1 MAPVSFYAGS
11 GDPSA
16 LQRGY
21 AFQTADGVPVAIA
34 DMIPFKC
41 YGGAI
46 APSPKWIERLAL
58 IRRPMREKPMTSK
71 VQMEGLAFSMG
82 DLDPNNH
89 MTIAGLLS
97 FFQGYDTTT
106 ANGHTRWRI
115 SQQQAVDGTEFLKK
129 MTFVNDSNKGIA
141 IRIVDLMVGGFTLG
155 IQPNQN
161 AKLDFRVAVGRYD
174 FWPDAVVTGTGVVK
188 PILRHALSEQF
199 DASATTG
206 DVVIEIQGDTATEV
220 TFTAKLGGGAE
231 SAVQT
236 ATKGVWTYVYLGASD
251 PMSPL
256 GNQAQQIQ
264 VYFPTGIDGT
274 FVNADVWTF
283 QSRHALDFA
292 DEDYPTPM
300 PLSETQFRFY
310 LGGEEIIVNNG
321 VTITADAP
329 GLETLY
335 SASGEQPVRSFRAGQ
350 HNITIALDRRLV
362 DMTLQQKLMQR
373 GVASLVVE
381 SRNDIVVGTSAYRH
395 GVAFVFP
402 ECVVEGAMH
411 DTEEGGTNYDEQ
423 LTLRPGKPATDF
435 DLAAAVPAGG
445 QYTGITDIGADC
457 EVIIDS
463 PLTPA
468 LVGAA

>member
-1 MAPVSFYAGS
+1 MSPVSFYAGS

-21 AFQTADGVPVAIA
+21 AFQTADGVPRAIA
-34 DMIPFKC
+34 DMIAFKC

-46 APSPKWIERLAL
+46 APSPKWIERLSL
-58 IRRPMREKPMTSK
+58 LRRPMRELPMASK

-89 MTIAGLLS
+89 MVIAGLLS
-97 FFQGYDTTT
+97 YFQGFDSAT

-129 MTFVNDSNKGIA
+129 MTLVNDSNKGIA
-141 IRIVDLMVGGFTLG
+141 MRVADVMVGGFTLG
-155 IQPNQN
+155 VQPNQN
-161 AKLDFRVAVGRYD
+161 AKLDFRIAVGRYD
-174 FWPDAVVTGTGVVK
+174 FWDDPVVTGTGAVK
-188 PILRHALSEQF
+188 PILRHVLSEQF
-199 DASATTG
+199 DASTSTG
-206 DVVIEIQGDTATEV
+206 DVVIEIQSDTGTTV

-231 SAVQT
+231 SAAQT

-251 PMSPL
+251 PMTPL

-264 VYFPTGIDGT
+264 VYFPAGADGQ
-274 FVNADVWTF
+274 FVDADVWTF
-283 QSRHALDFA
+283 QSRYSLAFD
-292 DEDYPTPM
+292 DGDYPTPM

-310 LGGEEIIVNNG
+310 LEGEEIVVNNG

-329 GLETLY
+329 GLETMY
-335 SASGEQPVRSFRAGQ
+335 SASGEQPIGSLRIGQ
-350 HNITIALDRRLV
+350 QSISIALDRRLV

-395 GVAFVFP
+395 GIAFVFP

-411 DTEEGGTNYDEQ
+411 DTEEGGQNYDEP
-423 LTLRPGKPATDF
+423 LTLRPGKPATAF
-435 DLAAAVPAGG
+435 DLEAAIPAGG
-445 QYTGITDIGADC
+445 QYTGITDVGADC
-457 EVIIDS
+457 EVIIDT
-463 PLTPA
+463 PLTPSD
-468 LVGAA
+468 VGAA